1 MAQNILSNDA
11 QEIAQSLKT
20 FVSNAD
26 KAKTDVI
33 KRANTGIDYYNGK
46 NAILNN
52 KIMFLDDNGQWKE
65 DTTASNARIPHR
77 FMTELVKQKVQYL
90 LANPL
95 EIELDDDKQEMLPY
109 LEQYYNEDFQQLL
122 QDLVT
127 STSQKGFDY
136 LFAQQTTDDKISFI
150 VADGLKITPVTDDY
164 SNVLRIVRTWNEDV
178 NNSLD
183 GKHTLH
189 HAEVYTQDVVYY
201 FVATDKQDYVI
212 DPTKVPNPMPHV
224 LVASTSINGTEVSGR
239 GFGTIPFYR
248 LQNNANEETDLDPI
262 KDLVDDFDIMNAYMS
277 NDLNDLSGAIYVFR
291 GDTDTNTAEM
301 RTNIKAKKAVITGD
315 TDASFDLKTYDI
327 PFEGRKAKM
336 DIDRDMIYKFGMGFD
351 SSQVGDG
358 NITNV
363 VIMSRYTLL
372 NMKANELETRL
383 QKMLKWINKL
393 VVADIN
399 RLNNTTFNPDDVTF
413 VFNRDM
419 LVNQADNANV
429 EKLEA
434 DTKSENIQTLLAA
447 APMLDSNTVLQAICA
462 ALDLDYDE
470 VVANKS
476 TEEYSNDG
484 AGIDTTD

>member
-1 MAQNILSNDA
+1 MAQNILSNNA

-26 KAKTDVI
+26 SAKADVI
-33 KRANTGIDYYNGK
+33 KRANTGIDYYNGQ
-46 NAILNN
+46 NAILKN
-52 KIMFLDDNGQWKE
+52 KIMYIDDNGNWKE
-65 DTTASNARIPHR
+65 DKTASNIRIPHR
-77 FMTELVKQKVQYL
+77 FMTELVKQKVQFL

-136 LFAQQTTDDKISFI
+136 LYAQQTPDDKISFI

-164 SNVLRIVRTWNEDV
+164 GNVLRIVRTWKEEV
-178 NNSLD
+178 NNAVD

-189 HAEVYTQDVVYY
+189 HAEVYTQDVVYF

-212 DPTKVPNPMPHV
+212 DTTKVPNPMPHV
-224 LVASTSINGTEVSGR
+224 LVANTDVTGTELSGR
-239 GFGTIPFYR
+239 SLGTIPFYR

-262 KDLVDDFDIMNAYMS
+262 KDLIDDFDIMNAYMS
-277 NDLNDLSGAIYVFR
+277 NDLQDLSGAIMVLQ
-291 GDTDTNTAEM
+291 GDTDTSTAEM

-315 TDASFDLKTYDI
+315 NEASFDLKTYNI
-327 PFEGRKAKM
+327 PYEGRKAKM

-383 QKMLKWINKL
+383 QKMLKWINQL

-399 RLNNTTFNPDDVTF
+399 RINKTAFNPDDVTF

-419 LVNQADNANV
+419 LVNQSDNANV
-429 EKLEA
+429 KKLEA